1 MVPYYRY
8 RALIQLAIARNESV
22 NKKGIR
28 MDALFSFYFSF
39 CAVYI
44 YDIYVNLSSFY
55 HALYAISR
63 ALTWRTLGIPLS

>member
-1 MVPYYRY
+1 
-8 RALIQLAIARNESV
+8 
-22 NKKGIR
+22 
-28 MDALFSFYFSF
+28 MDALFSCYFSF

-44 YDIYVNLSSFY
+44 YDIYVNLSGFY